1 VDNEWRA
8 SRDNGRTDGPEVN
21 RVMRSRFSVG
31 LLSMLLLAIGACS
44 AGSVLS
50 AGPNARPTPRFEAA
64 PCPKTPEPIKEL
76 ERARCGFLIV
86 PENRSNGKGRII
98 RLAVAIVPSR
108 SKPAHPDPI
117 VFLAGGPGE
126 AAILDTPFLVHA
138 GVNRT
143 RDLIIMSQRGTL
155 YGEPDLNCPE
165 LDQYYGRQVG
175 LLYGA
180 PSTGRAQA
188 KAAAACH
195 RRLINLGIDL
205 SAYNTTENEQDF
217 VDLRSVLGIRQWNVY
232 GYSYGTDLTLS
243 LMRDHP
249 DGIRTAIIDSVVPP
263 DIVSLP
269 WTWSSAREG
278 ITAVFNECRAQPAC
292 NSKYPDLLG
301 IFTKTVSKLEA
312 NPIVRRVVPPQ
323 GGPAVKVVLDGGAVL
338 NMAVANQPKAED
350 MPAALFKLANGDP
363 RMFLEARAAGAG
375 VAEVPEQAQG
385 MTQSFVCREWEPYG
399 SPPAILRAG
408 RRVFPTLPDSVL
420 INAPQLPFEHELCQT
435 WNVPV
440 GPPSQRIRV
449 RSTIPTLVVSGTI
462 DAKTGAQWGRY
473 AASTLPNSTYVR
485 IKGIGHWVIARSP
498 CAQRIFQSFL
508 AHPHSVDTACAT
520 AASGVN
526 FK

>member
-1 VDNEWRA
+1 MT
-8 SRDNGRTDGPEVN
+8 RT
-21 RVMRSRFSVG
+21 RFSVV
-31 LLSMLLLAIGACS
+31 LLSMLVLATAACS

-50 AGPNARPTPRFEAA
+50 AGPSARPTPRFEAA
-64 PCPKTPEPIKEL
+64 PCPKTPEPINEL
-76 ERARCGFLIV
+76 KNARCGFLIV
-86 PENRSNGKGRII
+86 PENRSSRKGRII

-108 SKPAHPDPI
+108 SKPARPDPV

-138 GVNRT
+138 GVNRN

-155 YGEPDLNCPE
+155 YDEPDLNCPE
-165 LDQYYGRQVG
+165 LDQYYALQVS
-175 LLYGA
+175 LVYDA
-180 PSTGRAQA
+180 PSTGRVQA

-195 RRLINLGIDL
+195 RRLIDQGIDL
-205 SAYNTTENEQDF
+205 SAYNTTENEEDF

-243 LMRDHP
+243 LMRDFP
-249 DGIRTAIIDSVVPP
+249 DGMRTATIDSVVPP

-269 WTWSSAREG
+269 WTWSSTREG

-301 IFTKTVSKLEA
+301 VFKKTVVRLEA

-323 GGPAVKVVLDGGAVL
+323 GGPAVTVVLDGGTLV
-338 NMAVANQPKAED
+338 NMAVANRPKAED

-363 RMFLEARAAGAG
+363 RIFLEARAAGAG
-375 VAEVPEQAQG
+375 VAEVPEQALG
-385 MTQSFVCREWEPYG
+385 MTQSFICREWEPYG

-408 RRVFPTLPDSVL
+408 RREFPTLPDSVL
-420 INAPQLPFEHELCQT
+420 INAQQLPFEHELCQV

-440 GPPSQRIRV
+440 GAPSQRVRV
-449 RSTIPTLVVSGTI
+449 RSTIPTLIVSGTI
-462 DAKTGAQWGRY
+462 DAKTGARWGRY

-485 IKGIGHWVIARSP
+485 IKGIGHWVIAQSP

-508 AHPHSVDTACAT
+508 AHPRSVDTACAN
-520 AASGVN
+520 AVSGVD

>member
-1 VDNEWRA
+1 
-8 SRDNGRTDGPEVN
+8 
-21 RVMRSRFSVG
+21 MIRSRFSV
-31 LLSMLLLAIGACS
+31 LSLSVLVLAIGACS

-50 AGPNARPTPRFEAA
+50 AGPGARPTPRFEAA
-64 PCPKTPEPIKEL
+64 PCPKTPEPFKEL
-76 ERARCGFLIV
+76 QHARCGFLIV
-86 PENRSNGKGRII
+86 PENRLSGKSRII
-98 RLAVAIVPSR
+98 RLAVAIIPSR
-108 SKPAHPDPI
+108 SKPARPDPV
-117 VFLAGGPGE
+117 VFAAGGPGE

-138 GVNRT
+138 GVNRN

-155 YGEPDLNCPE
+155 YDAPDLNCPE
-165 LDQYYGRQVG
+165 LDQYYARQISLV
-175 LLYGA
+175 YDA

-195 RRLINLGIDL
+195 RRLIDQGIDL

-217 VDLRSVLGIRQWNVY
+217 VDLRSVLGIHQWNVY
-232 GYSYGTDLTLS
+232 GYSYGTDLALS

-263 DIVSLP
+263 NIVSLP

-278 ITAVFNECRAQPAC
+278 ITAVFNECRAEPAC

-301 IFTKTVSKLEA
+301 TFIKTVQRLEA
-312 NPIVRRVVPPQ
+312 APIVRRVVPPQ
-323 GGPAVKVVLDGGAVL
+323 GGPAVKVVLDGGTIV
-338 NMAVANQPKAED
+338 NMAVGNRPKAQD
-350 MPAALFKLANGDP
+350 MPAALFNLANGDP

-375 VAEVPEQAQG
+375 VPEVPEQAQG
-385 MTQSFVCREWEPYG
+385 MTQSFICREWEPYG
-399 SPPAILRAG
+399 SPSAILRAG
-408 RRVFPTLPDSVL
+408 RREFPTLPDSVL
-420 INAPQLPFEHELCQT
+420 INAPQLPFEHELCQV

-449 RSTIPTLVVSGTI
+449 RSAIPTLVVSGTI
-462 DAKTGAQWGRY
+462 DAKTGARWGAY

-485 IKGIGHWVIARSP
+485 IEGIGHWVIAQSP

-508 AHPHSVDTACAT
+508 AHPHSVDTACAN
-520 AASGVN
+520 AAAGVN

>member
-1 VDNEWRA
+1 
-8 SRDNGRTDGPEVN
+8 
-21 RVMRSRFSVG
+21 MRSSVSVV
-31 LLSMLLLAIGACS
+31 LLCVLVLAIGACS

-50 AGPNARPTPRFEAA
+50 GGPGARPTPRFEAA

-76 ERARCGFLIV
+76 KAARCGFLIV
-86 PENRSNGKGRII
+86 PENRERGKSRVI
-98 RLAVAIVPSR
+98 RLVVAILPSR
-108 SKPAHPDPI
+108 SRPAQPDPV
-117 VFLAGGPGE
+117 VFAAGGPGE
-126 AAILDTPFLVHA
+126 SAILDIPFLVHA
-138 GVNRT
+138 GINRN

-165 LDQYYGRQVG
+165 LDQYYSRQISLVF
-175 LLYGA
+175 GA

-188 KAAAACH
+188 MAAAACH
-195 RRLINLGIDL
+195 RRLISQGIDL

-217 VDLRSVLGIRQWNVY
+217 VDLRSVLGIHQWNVY

-263 DIVSLP
+263 NIVSLP

-278 ITAVFNECRAQPAC
+278 ITAVFNDCRAQPAC
-292 NSKYPDLLG
+292 NGKYPDLLG
-301 IFTKTVSKLEA
+301 TFTKTVQRLEA

-323 GGPAVKVVLDGGAVL
+323 GGPAVKVVLDGGTIV
-338 NMAVANQPKAED
+338 NMAVGNRPKAAD
-350 MPAALFKLANGDP
+350 MPEALFNLANGDP

-399 SPPAILRAG
+399 SPAAILRAG
-408 RRVFPTLPDSVL
+408 RREFPTLPDSVL
-420 INAPQLPFEHELCQT
+420 INAPQLPFERELCRE

-440 GPPSQRIRV
+440 GPESQRVRV

-462 DAKTGAQWGRY
+462 DAKTGAKWGAY

-485 IKGIGHWVIARSP
+485 IKGIGHWVIAQSP

-508 AHPHSVDTACAT
+508 AHPRSVDTACAN
-520 AASGVN
+520 AATGVN
-526 FK
+526 F